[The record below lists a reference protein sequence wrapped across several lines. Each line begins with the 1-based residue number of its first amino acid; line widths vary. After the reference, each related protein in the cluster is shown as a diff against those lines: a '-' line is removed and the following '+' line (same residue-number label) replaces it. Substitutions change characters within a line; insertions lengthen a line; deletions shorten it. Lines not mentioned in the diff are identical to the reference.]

1 MSYGYDDNTDE
12 LGRLDED
19 YKAAPI
25 PDSNQR
31 TRVPDGTYQA
41 KIKNLAVKRSK
52 GGGKLM
58 LEWWLTILG
67 PECKGTDIPRWNHFD
82 GQEKLGWLKKD
93 LAICGIEL
101 ERLAQ
106 LEAKLPALLDKVLEI
121 QVQTRTSQGKE
132 YVNVYFNRQISIDPK
147 VEDVPF

>member
-1 MSYGYDDNTDE
+1 MTYYHDDVAGE

-19 YKAAPI
+19 YKSAPI
-25 PDSNQR
+25 PDPNQR
-31 TRVPDGTYQA
+31 SRVPDGTYQA

-58 LEWWLTILG
+58 LEWWLTIEG
-67 PECKGTDIPRWNHFD
+67 PEFKGTDIPRWNHFD
-82 GQEKLGWLKKD
+82 TTEKLGWLKKD
-93 LAICGIEL
+93 LAICGLEL
-101 ERLAQ
+101 DRLAT

-132 YVNVYFNRQISIDPK
+132 YVNVYFNRLVDIGPK
-147 VEDVPF
+147 IEEAPF